1 MIKTFMKLLNFLIN
15 NIYWTVKLR
24 MLKIQILWVKFNLLK
39 IYWQL
44 IMVEIF
50 VKDIMLLML
59 INQLINN
66 HINIKKK
73 F

>member
-1 MIKTFMKLLNFLIN
+1 
-15 NIYWTVKLR
+15 
-24 MLKIQILWVKFNLLK
+24 
-39 IYWQL
+39 
-44 IMVEIF
+44 MVEIF

-59 INQLINN
+59 ISQLINN

>member
-1 MIKTFMKLLNFLIN
+1 
-15 NIYWTVKLR
+15 
-24 MLKIQILWVKFNLLK
+24 
-39 IYWQL
+39 
-44 IMVEIF
+44 MVEIF